1 MFVLDKIICA
11 LDMSDLAVATKT
23 VKKLS
28 PHIKRFKIGHSL
40 TLAHSL
46 TVVAKLQDA
55 GAEKIFLDLKFHD
68 IPNTVA
74 LAVKEAS
81 KYNVWMTT
89 IHTTGGVEMMKAA
102 ADVPERPLL
111 MGVSVLTSLNDE
123 SLKQVNISKTVDE
136 QMVNMS
142 ALAIECGFDGLISSP
157 HEINMLRECLGAKP
171 LIVTPGIRLAGGSA
185 NDQKRFATPQKAVED
200 GASYLVVGRVL
211 TDADDIDHV
220 ISQLTS

>member
-1 MFVLDKIICA
+1 
-11 LDMSDLAVATKT
+11 MSDLAVATKT